1 MNGWRDTQIFIKELK
16 NKAKEERRKKE
27 KERRKK
33 KREKAKHNS
42 QVYNIPF

>member
-16 NKAKEERRKKE
+16 NKAK

-33 KREKAKHNS
+33 KREKAKLNS